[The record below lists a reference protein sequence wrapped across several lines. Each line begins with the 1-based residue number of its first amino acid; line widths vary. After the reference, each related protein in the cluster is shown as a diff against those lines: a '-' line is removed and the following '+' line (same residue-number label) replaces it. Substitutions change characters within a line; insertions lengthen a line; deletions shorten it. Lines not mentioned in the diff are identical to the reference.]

1 MASTQDAT
9 ARAQIRDCALRLF
22 GERGPDAVTV
32 RDIAACA
39 GVSPGLVLHHFGS
52 KQGLRDAVDA
62 HVMTLFDDMLASA
75 VEDPDALASGE
86 PQVVKGVAELFA
98 SQIPKDSPI
107 PPYLRRLLLSGDP
120 VGRALFRQWFE
131 LSLTGT
137 DAMGASA
144 NLRPAPDRDVM
155 AAFLMVNDLAMI
167 LLHDHIA
174 DVIGTDP
181 LTQDG
186 MQRWASV
193 AFDVYLHGA
202 FTKEDS

>member
-1 MASTQDAT
+1 MVNESDTT

-62 HVMTLFDDMLASA
+62 HVMTLFDEMLAGA
-75 VEDPDALASGE
+75 VEDPDAFTSGE
-86 PQVVKGVAELFA
+86 PQAVKGFAELFA
-98 SQIPKDSPI
+98 SQVPQDSPI

-120 VGRALFRQWFE
+120 AGHTLFRQWFE
-131 LSLTGT
+131 LSLTAMEAMEGT
-137 DAMGASA
+137 G
-144 NLRPAPDRDVM
+144 NLRPTDDRDAM

-174 DVIGTDP
+174 EAIGADP
-181 LTQDG
+181 LSPEG
-186 MQRWASV
+186 MERWAST
-193 AFDVYLHGA
+193 AFNVYLNGA

>member
-52 KQGLRDAVDA
+52 KQGLRDAVDT
-62 HVMTLFDDMLASA
+62 HVETLFEDMLAHT
-75 VEDPDALASGE
+75 VEEPDVFASGE
-86 PQVVKGVAELFA
+86 PQALKSFAELLA

-107 PPYLRRLLLSGDP
+107 PQYLRRLLLSGDP

-131 LSLTGT
+131 LSLTAT
-137 DAMGASA
+137 DAMDASG
-144 NLRPAPDRDVM
+144 NLRPTPDRDAM
-155 AAFLMVNDLAMI
+155 TAFLMVNDLAMI

-181 LTQDG
+181 LTQEG

>member
-1 MASTQDAT
+1 MTSERDVT
-9 ARAQIRDCALRLF
+9 ARAQIRNCALRLF

-62 HVMTLFDDMLASA
+62 HVMTLFDEMLAGA
-75 VEDPDALASGE
+75 IEDPDAFASGE
-86 PQVVKGVAELFA
+86 PQVVKGFAELFA
-98 SQIPKDSPI
+98 SQVPQDSPI

-120 VGRALFRQWFE
+120 VGRTLFRQWFE
-131 LSLTGT
+131 LSLTAM
-137 DAMGASA
+137 DAMGAGG
-144 NLRPAPDRDVM
+144 NVRFTPDRDAM

-174 DVIGTDP
+174 DAIGTDP
-181 LTQDG
+181 LTQEG
-186 MQRWASV
+186 MQRWAAV
-193 AFDVYLHGA
+193 AFDVYLNGA

>member
-1 MASTQDAT
+1 MANTRDVT

-22 GERGPDAVTV
+22 GERGPDAVTI

-62 HVMTLFDDMLASA
+62 HVLTLFDELVAGA
-75 VEDPDALASGE
+75 VEDPDAFASGE
-86 PQVVKGVAELFA
+86 PQAIKGFAELFI
-98 SQIPKDSPI
+98 SRVPQDSPI

-120 VGRALFRQWFE
+120 VGRTLFRQWFE
-131 LSLTGT
+131 LSLTAM
-137 DAMGASA
+137 DAMEGTR
-144 NLRPAPDRDVM
+144 NLRPSDDREAM
-155 AAFLMVNDLAMI
+155 TAFMLVNDLAMI
-167 LLHDHIA
+167 LLHGHIA
-174 DVIGTDP
+174 DAIGTDP
-181 LTQDG
+181 LTQEG

-193 AFDVYLHGA
+193 AFDVYLNGA